1 MGISLKKEF
10 LELISKNIR
19 EDILDVSKFAE
30 SVGTE
35 IFLIG
40 GVVRDLIIN
49 NPIKDIDIVVQAD
62 AINFCR
68 SLAEN
73 LECEIVSEQENLRTA
88 KVAFK
93 SGNVIDFASTREEN
107 YVESGVLPIACN
119 FGCLLSEDVKRR
131 DFTINTLAIKL
142 TGNDKFSLVDYFNG
156 YNDIKNKKI
165 RVLHDNSFIDDPSR
179 IIRALKFKVRF
190 NFEIEERTYALMQ
203 SYLCDV
209 SKTMPLER
217 IKSEL
222 KQYFAINNNSL
233 YPLIIK
239 TNSYKLI
246 SDNPITDINLDNFK
260 LISDFELFHKND
272 MWFVYVVLLIIN
284 SDFSLQRLNFNSTE
298 LKVIREVRELI
309 AEKHSENL
317 TNKEIYN
324 MFDKLNNL
332 SIAIYY
338 LITGSK
344 TVERFLKALK
354 EIEVLITGK
363 DLIELGFIPSAYFS
377 ELFDKILDKK
387 LNGELKTKKDE
398 INFVKQFLKKQTN

>member
-1 MGISLKKEF
+1 MVLSLKKEF
-10 LELISKNIR
+10 LELISENIR

-30 SVGTE
+30 SINTE

-62 AINFCR
+62 AIDFCR
-68 SLAEN
+68 LLATN
-73 LECEIVSEQENLRTA
+73 LGCEIVSEQENLRTA

-93 SGNVIDFASTREEN
+93 SGKIIDFASTREEN
-107 YVESGVLPIACN
+107 YVASGVLPIACN
-119 FGCLLSEDVKRR
+119 FGCLLSKDVKRR
-131 DFTINTLAIKL
+131 DFTINTLAVKL
-142 TGNDKFSLVDYFNG
+142 TGNDKFALVDYFNG
-156 YNDIKNKKI
+156 FDDIKNKKL
-165 RVLHDNSFIDDPSR
+165 RVLHDKSFIDDPSR

-190 NFEIEERTYALMQ
+190 DFEIEERTYDLMQ

-222 KQYFAINNNSL
+222 KQYFAINACNL
-233 YPLIIK
+233 YSLIIE

-246 SDNPITDINLDNFK
+246 SDNPITDINQDNFK
-260 LISDFELFHKND
+260 LISDFELFQKND
-272 MWFVYVVLLIIN
+272 MWFIYVVLLIIN

-298 LKVIREVRELI
+298 LKIIREVKELI
-309 AEKHSENL
+309 AEKHSGSL

-324 MFDKLNNL
+324 MFDELNNL

-344 TVERFLKALK
+344 TVEKFLKALK
-354 EIEVLITGK
+354 EIEVLVTGK
-363 DLIELGFIPSAYFS
+363 DLIDLGFIPSAYFS
-377 ELFDKILDKK
+377 ELFDKILEKK

-398 INFVKQFLKKQTN
+398 INFVKQFLKKTN

>member
-1 MGISLKKEF
+1 
-10 LELISKNIR
+10 
-19 EDILDVSKFAE
+19 
-30 SVGTE
+30 
-35 IFLIG
+35 
-40 GVVRDLIIN
+40 
-49 NPIKDIDIVVQAD
+49 
-62 AINFCR
+62 
-68 SLAEN
+68 
-73 LECEIVSEQENLRTA
+73 
-88 KVAFK
+88 
-93 SGNVIDFASTREEN
+93 
-107 YVESGVLPIACN
+107 
-119 FGCLLSEDVKRR
+119 
-131 DFTINTLAIKL
+131 
-142 TGNDKFSLVDYFNG
+142 
-156 YNDIKNKKI
+156 
-165 RVLHDNSFIDDPSR
+165 
-179 IIRALKFKVRF
+179 
-190 NFEIEERTYALMQ
+190 
-203 SYLCDV
+203 
-209 SKTMPLER
+209 
-217 IKSEL
+217 
-222 KQYFAINNNSL
+222 
-233 YPLIIK
+233 
-239 TNSYKLI
+239 
-246 SDNPITDINLDNFK
+246 
-260 LISDFELFHKND
+260 